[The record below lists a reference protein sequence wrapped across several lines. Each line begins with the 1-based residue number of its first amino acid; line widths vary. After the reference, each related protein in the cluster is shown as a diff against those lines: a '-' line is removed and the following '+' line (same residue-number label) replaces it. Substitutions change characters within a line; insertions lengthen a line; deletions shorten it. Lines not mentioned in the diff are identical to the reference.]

1 MHKTLYAA
9 AVFACLALTLSN
21 SSAQT
26 APSFPQIVAKG
37 KLLNQTATIPTTT
50 IYTTTQ
56 TGLYSLSVYGT
67 VIVADPNSQSEWVFN
82 LQWTDDSGTVNSAS
96 PLYGTDNT
104 AGSFSNFIWKWGDAM
119 PIEVKAGT
127 PITFTVSQSGPI
139 DKSAYSLY
147 YALERL
153 E

>member
-1 MHKTLYAA
+1 MHKTPYL
-9 AVFACLALTLSN
+9 AVVLALALTLGN
-21 SSAQT
+21 VSAAQI
-26 APSFPQIVAKG
+26 APFVPQIVAKG
-37 KLLNQTATIPTTT
+37 KALNQTATIPTTT
-50 IYTTTQ
+50 IYTPKQ
-56 TGLYSLSVYGT
+56 TGLFSLSVYGT
-67 VIVADPNSQSEWVFN
+67 IVAADSSSQSEWQYN
-82 LQWTDDSGTVNSAS
+82 LQWTDDSGTVNSAT

-127 PITFTVSQSGPI
+127 PITFTVSQSGPA

-147 YALERL
+147 YVLERL